1 MRAADTSTKPLV
13 LSHSALATQPSAR
26 SRLITPDHARVIAG
40 TGGVIGVWP
49 SSGTFHDL
57 HAMAAGVKRMA
68 DVVGVEHVGLGTD
81 MLGFISPP
89 VFRSYEQLPALASAL
104 LLAGFS
110 QQEVGAVLGGN
121 YLRVFQASVG

>member
-1 MRAADTSTKPLV
+1 
-13 LSHSALATQPSAR
+13 
-26 SRLITPDHARVIAG
+26 
-40 TGGVIGVWP
+40 
-49 SSGTFHDL
+49 
-57 HAMAAGVKRMA
+57 MANGVKRMA

-89 VFRSYEQLPALASAL
+89 VFRSYEQLPDLASAL

-121 YLRVFQASVG
+121 YLRVFQASVGRCPVRFRRKALSPCRPQQRNAR

>member
-1 MRAADTSTKPLV
+1 
-13 LSHSALATQPSAR
+13 
-26 SRLITPDHARVIAG
+26 
-40 TGGVIGVWP
+40 
-49 SSGTFHDL
+49 
-57 HAMAAGVKRMA
+57 MANGVKRMA

>member
-1 MRAADTSTKPLV
+1 M
-13 LSHSALATQPSAR
+13 LSHSALATHPSAR

-49 SSGTFHDL
+49 SSGSFRDL
-57 HAMAAGVKRMA
+57 HAMAEGVKRMA

-81 MLGFISPP
+81 MLGFFSPP
-89 VFRSYEQLPALASAL
+89 VFRSYEQLPDLASAL
-104 LLAGFS
+104 LMAGFS
-110 QQEVGAVLGGN
+110 QTEVGAILGEN

>member
-81 MLGFISPP
+81 MLGFISPRCSGATSSCPLWP
-89 VFRSYEQLPALASAL
+89 VRCCWPDSRNRKSGQFLE
-104 LLAGFS
+104 GIT
-110 QQEVGAVLGGN
+110 
-121 YLRVFQASVG
+121 